1 MNDISKQILDELNH
15 KTQSLIKLLNNEIE
29 PADKSFT
36 ILDLLQKIED
46 LKSTIIQNC
55 SNQFDLECKEIKAV
69 PTTTF
74 LNSNLPPITDTVQ
87 PVYGCPIDN

>member
-1 MNDISKQILDELNH
+1 MNDISKQILNELNS
-15 KTQSLIKLLNNEIE
+15 KTQSLVKLLNSEIE
-29 PADKSFT
+29 PTDKSFT

-74 LNSNLPPITDTVQ
+74 INSNLPPITDTVQ
-87 PVYGCPIDN
+87 PVYGCPINT

>member
-1 MNDISKQILDELNH
+1 MNNINKQILDELNH
-15 KTQSLIKLLNNEIE
+15 KTQSLIEILNKEIE
-29 PADKSFT
+29 PTDKSFT

-46 LKSTIIQNC
+46 LKSTVIQNC

-74 LNSNLPPITDTVQ
+74 PNSNLPPITDTVQ
-87 PVYGCPIDN
+87 PVYGCPINN

>member
-1 MNDISKQILDELNH
+1 MNNINKQILDELNH
-15 KTQSLIKLLNNEIE
+15 KTQSLIEILNKEIE
-29 PADKSFT
+29 PTDKSFN

-46 LKSTIIQNC
+46 LKTTIIQNC

-74 LNSNLPPITDTVQ
+74 PNSNLPPVTDKVQ
-87 PVYGCPIDN
+87 PLYGCPIDN

>member
-1 MNDISKQILDELNH
+1 MNNISKQILDELNN
-15 KTQSLIKLLNNEIE
+15 KTQSLIEILNSEIE
-29 PADKSFT
+29 PTDKSFT

-55 SNQFDLECKEIKAV
+55 SNQFDLDCKEIKAV

-74 LNSNLPPITDTVQ
+74 PNSSLSPVTDTIQ
-87 PVYGCPIDN
+87 PLYGCQFDT

>member
-1 MNDISKQILDELNH
+1 MNDISKQILDELNS
-15 KTQSLIKLLNNEIE
+15 KTQSLIKILNNETE

-46 LKSTIIQNC
+46 LKTTIIQNC
-55 SNQFDLECKEIKAV
+55 SNQFDLDCKEIKAV

-74 LNSNLPPITDTVQ
+74 PNSNLPPITDTVQ
-87 PVYGCPIDN
+87 PLYGCPLDT